1 MSLFSTRV
9 DQRPGALKTTADIA
23 SFQNIIKFNMHGS
36 KSSLV
41 AILAY
46 APMASAFAPN
56 AKAPLSSTLRA
67 TIDPDTITKKD
78 YEDICGVNFDEQS
91 LDERLQRTSYL
102 YPKHVEVVEDFSPLV
117 DRMVDEIVST
127 TLHFIVLR
135 CVH

>member
-1 MSLFSTRV
+1 
-9 DQRPGALKTTADIA
+9 
-23 SFQNIIKFNMHGS
+23 MHGS

-56 AKAPLSSTLRA
+56 AKAPLSSALRA